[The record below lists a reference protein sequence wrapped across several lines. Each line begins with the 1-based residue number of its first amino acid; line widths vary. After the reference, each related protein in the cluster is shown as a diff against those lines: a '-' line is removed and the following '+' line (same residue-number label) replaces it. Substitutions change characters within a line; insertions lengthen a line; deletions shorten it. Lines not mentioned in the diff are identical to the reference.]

1 MVSYFLSE
9 IRRGGCGC
17 QGKSS
22 NRYRVEVLRRGEWL
36 HPRAPGGK
44 LVVDDRM
51 LREIVDNYKS
61 GVMGRELPVNLNHA
75 DDSIDAA
82 GWVVDLEQRGDSL
95 FATVEIV
102 DPHVKELV
110 DSKRLRFASAELALG
125 YLHPEHRKRMNVLRG
140 IALTNR
146 PYIKNMQDI
155 APLNLSEF
163 ASDEEGTME
172 QTKNTVPH
180 LLPPVRFNFRS
191 REENE
196 KEADGNA
203 DAKNDVL
210 GLNLSEGETAVI
222 ELTEEEFSDLLAR
235 ASRVEELEQELQH
248 LLEMQREAAREA
260 WLSEYADR
268 VPPSVLQTARA
279 LVRALEGATITL
291 SDLDHLRDD
300 AQYVLAL
307 GENVSDDYQLQP
319 IELVQILL
327 NEIAATNQWTR
338 QMARSQMGYEVPTRT
353 TVITNDSQRLQLL
366 QKRAEQIAQNE
377 NIPFSEAVKRAAREL
392 RISGLRRD

>member
-51 LREIVDNYKS
+51 MREIVDHYKA

-75 DDSIDAA
+75 DDSTDAA

-95 FATVEIV
+95 IATVEIV
-102 DPHVKELV
+102 DPRVKELV
-110 DSKRLRFASAELALG
+110 DGKRLRFASAELALG
-125 YLHPEHRKRMNVLRG
+125 YMHPEHRTRMNVLRG

-163 ASDEEGTME
+163 ANDEEDTME
-172 QTKNTVPH
+172 QSKNTIPH

-191 REENE
+191 RDEGET
-196 KEADGNA
+196 DGNA
-203 DAKNDVL
+203 GGTNSAL
-210 GLNLSEGETAVI
+210 GLNLSEGETALI
-222 ELTEEEFSDLLAR
+222 ELTEEEFTDLLSR

-248 LLEMQREAAREA
+248 LLEMQRESAREA

-268 VPPSVLQTARA
+268 VPPAVLQTARA
-279 LVRALEGATITL
+279 LVRALEGATVTL
-291 SDLDHLRDD
+291 SELDYLRDD
-300 AQYVLAL
+300 AHYVLAL
-307 GENVSDDYQLQP
+307 GENVGDDYQLQP
-319 IELVQILL
+319 VELVQILL

-353 TVITNDSQRLQLL
+353 SVITNDSQRLQIL
-366 QKRAEQIAQNE
+366 QNRAEQIARNE
-377 NIPFSEAVKRAAREL
+377 NIPYSEAIKRAAREL

>member
-1 MVSYFLSE
+1 
-9 IRRGGCGC
+9 
-17 QGKSS
+17 
-22 NRYRVEVLRRGEWL
+22 VEVLRRGEWL

-51 LREIVDNYKS
+51 LREIVDNYKR

-102 DPHVKELV
+102 DPRVKELV
-110 DSKRLRFASAELALG
+110 DSKRLRFASAELALN
-125 YLHPEHRKRMNVLRG
+125 YLHPEHQKRMNVLRG

-163 ASDEEGTME
+163 ASEEGETMEQE

-191 REENE
+191 RDAGES
-196 KEADGNA
+196 DGNA
-203 DAKNDVL
+203 DGANSAL

-248 LLEMQREAAREA
+248 LLRMQREAAREA

-279 LVRALEGATITL
+279 LVRALEGETITL

-319 IELVQILL
+319 VELVQILL

-377 NIPFSEAVKRAAREL
+377 NIPYSEAVKRAAREL